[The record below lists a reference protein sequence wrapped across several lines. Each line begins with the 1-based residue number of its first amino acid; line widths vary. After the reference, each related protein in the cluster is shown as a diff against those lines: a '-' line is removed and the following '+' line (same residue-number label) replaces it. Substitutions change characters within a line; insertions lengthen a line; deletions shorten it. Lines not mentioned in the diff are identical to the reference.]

1 MDLRGFEPLTPWL
14 QIRFGPL
21 LKAIDSGGFWLIESK
36 GVAARM
42 LKIVES
48 Q

>member
-14 QIRFGPL
+14 QT
-21 LKAIDSGGFWLIESK
+21 AISNLPNLAGAGVLHADLAVCGK
-36 GVAARM
+36 GQGR
-42 LKIVES
+42 